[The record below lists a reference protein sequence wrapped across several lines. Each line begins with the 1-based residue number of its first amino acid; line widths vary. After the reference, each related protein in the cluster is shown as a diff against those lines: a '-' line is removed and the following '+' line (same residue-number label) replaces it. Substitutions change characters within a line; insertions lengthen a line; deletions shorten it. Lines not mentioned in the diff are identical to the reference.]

1 VGWNDLD
8 SLEATN
14 STTSGLSYEERQSVT
29 TLWAMANAPMY
40 LGGDLTA
47 LTDVG
52 IQLLSNDGV
61 IAVDQS
67 GHPAKQV
74 IGGDRPV
81 WVSNLRN
88 GNYYV
93 ALSNLNAFPSPV
105 TLPWNLLGVAS
116 AAHIYDVWNHM
127 SLPASGVGF
136 TALIPGHGTRLLE
149 VTGAGHVSAPSDSQ
163 SYEAESAILGGS
175 ASVANCPACSGG
187 AKVGNFGLGANNTVT
202 FNDVEVSRT
211 GTY

>member
-1 VGWNDLD
+1 MASWRFYDLVAWQNASGAQQGWNDLD
-8 SLEATN
+8 SLEVGN
-14 STTSGLSYEERQSVT
+14 ISSVSGLSNQEQQSVT

-52 IQLLSNDGV
+52 KQLFSNDGV

-93 ALSNLNAFPSPV
+93 ALFNLNAFPSPV

-149 VTGAGHVSAPSDSQ
+149 VTGAGHVSAP
-163 SYEAESAILGGS
+163 
-175 ASVANCPACSGG
+175 
-187 AKVGNFGLGANNTVT
+187 
-202 FNDVEVSRT
+202 
-211 GTY
+211 